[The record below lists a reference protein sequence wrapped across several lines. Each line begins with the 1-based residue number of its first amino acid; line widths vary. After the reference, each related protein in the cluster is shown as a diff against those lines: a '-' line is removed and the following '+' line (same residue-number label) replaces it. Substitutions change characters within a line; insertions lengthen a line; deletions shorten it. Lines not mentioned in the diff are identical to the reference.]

1 MKRAAILFFGAS
13 MALLVGCAALSKSAL
28 PERIATH
35 FDGRGAPDG
44 WMNATPFLWSY
55 LGLGLAASLVTI
67 GLVYGA
73 RFLPA
78 RFLNVPNA
86 AFWRRPE
93 NHRRA
98 CDHLFTTTLWFGSG
112 LLLWLAAVLRL
123 VVAANQTSPPHLNGS
138 HLMIATA
145 AFLAFTLAWM
155 AALLRIFFKAENAAP
170 PSAST

>member
-1 MKRAAILFFGAS
+1 MKRAAILFFGVS
-13 MALLVGCAALSKSAL
+13 VALLAGCAALSRNAL

-55 LGLGLAASLVTI
+55 LGLGLVASLATI
-67 GLVYGA
+67 GMVYGA

-78 RFLNVPNA
+78 RFLNVPHA

-98 CDHLFTTTLWFGSG
+98 CGHLFTASLWFGSG
-112 LLLWLAAVLRL
+112 LLLWMAAVLRL
-123 VVAANQTSPPHLNGS
+123 VVTANQSSPPHLNGS
-138 HLMIATA
+138 HLIIATA
-145 AFLAFTLAWM
+145 AFFAFTLAWT
-155 AALLRIFFKAENAAP
+155 AALLLIFFKAGNAAP
-170 PSAST
+170 PSA

>member
-1 MKRAAILFFGAS
+1 MLAGAAILSRSG
-13 MALLVGCAALSKSAL
+13 L
-28 PERIATH
+28 PERAATH
-35 FDGRGAPDG
+35 FDGQGAPDG
-44 WMNATPFLWSY
+44 WMNAAAFLWSFA
-55 LGLGLAASLVTI
+55 GLGLAASLLTV
-67 GLVYGA
+67 GLCYAA

-98 CDHLFTTTLWFGSG
+98 CDRLLTATLWFGSG
-112 LLLWLAAVLRL
+112 LLLWMAVVLRL

-145 AFLAFTLAWM
+145 VFLAFTLVWV
-155 AALLRIFFKAENAAP
+155 AALLWSFFKAGNAAP
-170 PSAST
+170 PSTTT